1 MSSRTFDRETLLDLI
16 VNAIPLAMMAF
27 FVGVFVLY
35 NPFGTDIAN
44 QAIQLSIVVI
54 TFGALVVLT
63 YFSARAISN
72 AEAELKANPEEFAEP
87 QAAAADPSELTSSDE
102 PHGEPA
108 ATDRGERADG
118 DATETNETDA
128 EPMDEEPTDAE

>member
-35 NPFGTDIAN
+35 NPFGTDVAG

-87 QAAAADPSELTSSDE
+87 QAAAADPSELTSSEADE
-102 PHGEPA
+102 PQGETA
-108 ATDRGERADG
+108 ATDRGERVDG
-118 DATETNETDA
+118 DSTETDETDG
-128 EPMDEEPTDAE
+128 EPTDAE

>member
-1 MSSRTFDRETLLDLI
+1 MSSRTFDRETFLDLI

-54 TFGALVVLT
+54 TFSALVLLT

-72 AEAELKANPEEFAEP
+72 AEAELKADPEEFAEP

-102 PHGEPA
+102 SHGETA
-108 ATDRGERADG
+108 ATGRDEHVD
-118 DATETNETDA
+118 DEPVETEPT
-128 EPMDEEPTDAE
+128 DEEPTDAE